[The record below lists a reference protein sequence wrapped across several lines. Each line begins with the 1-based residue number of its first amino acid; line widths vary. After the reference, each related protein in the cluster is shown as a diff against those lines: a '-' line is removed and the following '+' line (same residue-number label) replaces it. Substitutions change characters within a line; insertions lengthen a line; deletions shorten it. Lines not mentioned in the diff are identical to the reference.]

1 MAKMNKKM
9 ITLCTAA
16 VGAIYISGYT
26 MTQPIQ
32 AEETKAD
39 AAITAKIPAQNQKP
53 ASDSQQ
59 MPEGR
64 HHHKHDFAFSDDNQN
79 DEQKF
84 PSSFDD
90 RSSNE
95 DSASNSAANSQSPSN
110 SSAGSSDSSQPSSS
124 SSDTKQTY
132 KDGTYTGQ
140 GSNHIGSVEVA
151 VTIKKGKIENVEIT
165 NCDTHYSQSY
175 IENFP
180 AEVVKNQS
188 SKVDAVSGATL
199 SAEDFETAVDQALA
213 QAEQA

>member
-26 MTQPIQ
+26 LTQPLQ
-32 AEETKAD
+32 AERKQPDT
-39 AAITAKIPAQNQKP
+39 AISAKLP

-59 MPEGR
+59 SPDSRSMPES
-64 HHHKHDFAFSDDNQN
+64 KHYRGHEFAFSDNNQDQN
-79 DEQKF
+79 QDQNF
-84 PSSFDD
+84 QSSFDD
-90 RSSNE
+90 RSSNQ
-95 DSASNSAANSQSPSN
+95 DN
-110 SSAGSSDSSQPSSS
+110 SSSFSQDQNSSS
-124 SSDTKQTY
+124 SSSSKNNQASGSSSEAKQTY

-165 NCDTHYSQSY
+165 NCDTHYSESY

-188 SKVDAVSGATL
+188 SKVNAVSGATL
-199 SAEDFETAVDQALA
+199 SAEDFEAAVDEALVQAQ
-213 QAEQA
+213 QA